1 MIHYPALWHAPLSLY
16 NYPPVTLWP
25 TLQTQSHITA
35 ILIVNF
41 SKLAAQINEQYKSFY
56 IQTSHPP
63 TYTCPRCVSE
73 KGSGP
78 HFKHYRCR
86 KREKIPLLLWDPQSR
101 PYLLTRA
108 LKWNKSAIKKRALAI
123 ETLLM
128 QQAERGS
135 PGVMWQWSTTV
146 PL

>member
-1 MIHYPALWHAPLSLY
+1 MLPFHFIITLLCNFDQHYEHK
-16 NYPPVTLWP
+16 VC
-25 TLQTQSHITA
+25 IK
-35 ILIVNF
+35 VNF

-86 KREKIPLLLWDPQSR
+86 KREKIPLLL
-101 PYLLTRA
+101 
-108 LKWNKSAIKKRALAI
+108 
-123 ETLLM
+123 
-128 QQAERGS
+128 
-135 PGVMWQWSTTV
+135 
-146 PL
+146 